1 MNARVEALSVADR
14 EDAVGDLVLQGLRER
29 LAGSASLIVNGGRGF
44 ARIGARLA
52 QHVDVEPPRVLNGS
66 LTTRITS
73 TILVLQDLHGDADE
87 IERVLTRYNEFAESY
102 RYVYDAAAGT
112 VTSHQSAVVHEG
124 SWEWWTPLLATALAL
139 QLTRADEYAE
149 RQRQH
154 LGGRV
159 AAVGSP
165 HILKFRRH
173 QRPPKPRL
181 ATGPKA
187 AAEQANR
194 FANREEFEAIAAAV
208 PERGAVVMAVGN
220 SDIWFGAQFDRS
232 AASIW
237 LHADGSHPRAGEGLS
252 VFLRLP
258 VYGRYDELTRLAGW
272 LNRREASGELI
283 TQGIGAW
290 TVIENGERSYLRHN
304 LFVPKDAWAPGLAE
318 SLAHAELSKLQRVNQ
333 LLNGAGP

>member
-139 QLTRADEYAE
+139 QLTR
-149 RQRQH
+149 R
-154 LGGRV
+154 RV
-159 AAVGSP
+159 AAHPEVPSP
-165 HILKFRRH
+165 S
-173 QRPPKPRL
+173 
-181 ATGPKA
+181 ASAEA
-187 AAEQANR
+187 AARDGAEGGGGTGEPV
-194 FANREEFEAIAAAV
+194 RE
-208 PERGAVVMAVGN
+208 PRGVRGHR
-220 SDIWFGAQFDRS
+220 G
-232 AASIW
+232 
-237 LHADGSHPRAGEGLS
+237 GRAGARRGRDGRGEQRHL
-252 VFLRLP
+252 VRRAVRP
-258 VYGRYDELTRLAGW
+258 VGGFHLAARGR
-272 LNRREASGELI
+272 
-283 TQGIGAW
+283 
-290 TVIENGERSYLRHN
+290 
-304 LFVPKDAWAPGLAE
+304 
-318 SLAHAELSKLQRVNQ
+318 
-333 LLNGAGP
+333 